1 MLKSECKWEH
11 DNSKPMGCRKS
22 SAKMGVYSNASLPQ
36 GTRETSNK
44 GSTFTPKA
52 ARKRMKNPTI
62 LVGGKKL

>member
-1 MLKSECKWEH
+1 
-11 DNSKPMGCRKS
+11 MGCRKS